1 MSDLFSLAKMLAEG
15 SISRRGFMKTAAAYG
30 AATATLGAGALSAR
44 AADGPLVGFSFPSFD
59 AFRWP
64 HDRHYFE
71 LRAKELGLRYIIQG
85 ANEDV
90 ATQDSQ
96 IDAMLS
102 QGIQALIIIP
112 VNVESGA
119 KIVERV
125 KADSPDIPIISYN
138 YVIPSAAIDY
148 WAGRDNYLVGELQAK
163 QALKEAKKGNWAIV
177 SGPEGIDVARQKTE
191 GALRVLKPYID
202 SGEIKIVSHQW
213 HDNWRPESALKQMED
228 ALTKNNNDIQAV
240 VANEE
245 GLALGALKALTEEG
259 LNGKVWIC
267 GEDVWPEGA
276 RSIVKGD
283 MAMSAWTDL
292 IQMGRVA
299 AEAADALI
307 KGQKPQSND
316 TIDVGGKKIPGMRIQ
331 SRVVN
336 RETLPEFLKLTDWLK
351 PEDIGLKV
359 E

>member
-1 MSDLFSLAKMLAEG
+1 MSDLFSLAKMMADG
-15 SISRRGFMKTAAAYG
+15 RISRRGFMKTAAAYG
-30 AATATLGAGALSAR
+30 AASATLGSSAFSAR

-71 LRAKELGLRYIIQG
+71 MRANELGLRYIIQG

-90 ATQDSQ
+90 STQDSQ

-112 VNVESGA
+112 VNVEAGA

-125 KADSPDIPIISYN
+125 KSDSNIPIISYN

-191 GALRVLKPYID
+191 GALRVLQPFID

-228 ALTKNNNDIQAV
+228 ALTANNNDIQAV

-276 RSIVKGD
+276 RAIVKGD

-292 IQMGRVA
+292 IEMGRVA
-299 AEAADALI
+299 AEAAHALI
-307 KGQKPQSND
+307 KGETPESND
-316 TIDVGGKKIPGMRIQ
+316 SIDVGGKKIPGMRIQ

-336 RETLPEFLKLTDWLK
+336 RESLPEFLKLTDWLK
-351 PEDIGLKV
+351 PEDIGLKG
-359 E
+359 